1 VSWIGAEKLRGETMV
16 ACENR
21 GSENLDGFSRSF
33 RMRHLLHVFPS
44 FALGGSQARLVKL
57 VDHFGDRYR
66 HSIVSLTGEQAALDL
81 IEQRW
86 QVKMLPIKTAT
97 GAGPLDRLVYYR
109 QLLRRDR
116 QNLLLT
122 HNWGSIEWAAAS
134 VGLGVPHVEVDDGF
148 DPEEASA
155 RLPRRS
161 WARRVIF
168 SLKRSRV
175 VAPLQTLVAVAR
187 DEWKV
192 PADRLFYI
200 PNGVNPARYKTIDSR
215 PGASRFAR
223 HPGEVVV
230 GTLAGLRPEKR
241 LYVLIEAAAKVRQ
254 SMAIRVVIA
263 GSGPL
268 EGMLNHLCRTK
279 GYEDWVDFIGFVDK
293 PEAALRE
300 FDVFA
305 LSSVTEQL
313 PISMIEAMIC
323 ALPVVATDVADVR
336 ASLPPEQRSWVARFL
351 SMRCQVL
358 CPTCWPIRPP
368 VIAWAH

>member
-1 VSWIGAEKLRGETMV
+1 
-16 ACENR
+16 
-21 GSENLDGFSRSF
+21 
-33 RMRHLLHVFPS
+33 MRQLLHVFPS

-81 IEQRW
+81 IAQRW
-86 QVKMLPIKTAT
+86 QVNMLPVKISPA
-97 GAGPLDRLVYYR
+97 AGLIDRLTHYR
-109 QLLRRDR
+109 QLIR
-116 QNLLLT
+116 QARPHLLLT

-134 VGLGVPHVEVDDGF
+134 VGLGVQHVEVDDGF
-148 DPEEASA
+148 GPEEAAA

-161 WARRVIF
+161 WARRLVF

-175 VAPLQTLVAVAR
+175 VAPSQTLVAVAR
-187 DEWKV
+187 DEWQV
-192 PADRLFYI
+192 PENRLFYI
-200 PNGVNPARYKTIDSR
+200 PNGVDPARYTTIDSR
-215 PGASRFAR
+215 SGLSRFAR

-241 LYVLIEAAAKVRQ
+241 LDVLIEAAAIVRQ
-254 SMAIRVVIA
+254 TKAIRVVIA

-268 EGMLNHLCRTK
+268 EGALKQLCRSK

-293 PEAALRE
+293 PETALRE

-323 ALPVVATDVADVR
+323 ALPIVATDVGDVR
-336 ASLPPEQRSWVARFL
+336 ASLPLEQGNWVVPFSVDALAGALSDLLAHSSTRHRLGALNRAFSLERF
-351 SMRCQVL
+351 SAEPMFK
-358 CPTCWPIRPP
+358 
-368 VIAWAH
+368 AWQRIFDAS

>member
-1 VSWIGAEKLRGETMV
+1 
-16 ACENR
+16 
-21 GSENLDGFSRSF
+21 
-33 RMRHLLHVFPS
+33 MRHLLHVFPS

-81 IEQRW
+81 IEQRC
-86 QVKMLPIKTAT
+86 QVKMLPIKIAPS
-97 GAGPLDRLVYYR
+97 AGLLDRLSHYR
-109 QLLRRDR
+109 QLLRQERP
-116 QNLLLT
+116 NLLLT

-148 DPEEASA
+148 GPEEASA

-161 WARRVIF
+161 WARRVLF
-168 SLKRSRV
+168 TLKRSRV
-175 VAPLQTLVAVAR
+175 VAPSQTLVAVAR
-187 DEWKV
+187 DEWQV
-192 PADRLFYI
+192 AVDRLFYV
-200 PNGVNPARYKTIDSR
+200 PNGVDPARYKTIDSR

-241 LYVLIEAAAKVRQ
+241 LDVLIEAAAKVRQ

-268 EGMLNHLCRTK
+268 EGTLKQLCRTK

-293 PEAALRE
+293 PETALRE

-323 ALPVVATDVADVR
+323 ALPVVATDVGDVR
-336 ASLPPEQRSWVARFL
+336 ASLPPEQENWVVPFSVDALAGALSDMLAHSSTRRRLGELNRAFSLKRF
-351 SMRCQVL
+351 SAEPMFK
-358 CPTCWPIRPP
+358 
-368 VIAWAH
+368 AWQGIFDAA